1 MTALLIVFLIHSGN
15 NDITSLL
22 HLHWLSC
29 FCVVLSYTILV
40 KWIVR
45 EIKKGYSRGDQ
56 IWLPIATHRRVK
68 TVYTKLHVHTKR
80 TRTKRRYRKKVQK
93 EGKGMRYRNEIQ

>member
-1 MTALLIVFLIHSGN
+1 MT
-15 NDITSLL
+15 T
-22 HLHWLSC
+22 
-29 FCVVLSYTILV
+29 Y
-40 KWIVR
+40 
-45 EIKKGYSRGDQ
+45 
-56 IWLPIATHRRVK
+56 IATHRRVK